1 MKRGV
6 EEVLGHHRREIRGL
20 EEEESGVAPRDRGF
34 CTPGRLSMLPKR
46 FSQLCSSEH
55 GRRTPAATPPAE
67 ASLPQHGSLFSRA
80 AEVYKLRVA
89 AAHLRSR
96 RSTWVDFQR
105 RATATELQSP
115 ASLKTHPGWLRDL
128 YASFDDSSS
137 DPGQPASSSTEQSYS
152 TVSELL
158 VPRAGRSLSRPRSG
172 CLTRVLVEVCMA

>member
-1 MKRGV
+1 
-6 EEVLGHHRREIRGL
+6 
-20 EEEESGVAPRDRGF
+20 
-34 CTPGRLSMLPKR
+34 
-46 FSQLCSSEH
+46 
-55 GRRTPAATPPAE
+55 
-67 ASLPQHGSLFSRA
+67 
-80 AEVYKLRVA
+80 
-89 AAHLRSR
+89 
-96 RSTWVDFQR
+96 VDFQR

-172 CLTRVLVEVCMA
+172 CLTRVLVEVCMASAIGRLGNMQDRWHPPVTMQGCGETFRQEPPSRCCAVFCLTGGPGQPNPFLNFRDDSQAIGDGDTSEARTAA